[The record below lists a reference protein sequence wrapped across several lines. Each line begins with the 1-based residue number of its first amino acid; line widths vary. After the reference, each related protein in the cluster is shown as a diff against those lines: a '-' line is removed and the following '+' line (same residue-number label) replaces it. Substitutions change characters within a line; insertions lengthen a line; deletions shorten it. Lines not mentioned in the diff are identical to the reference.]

1 MTIALGI
8 VDHGAGNLVSIAQ
21 GLRASGA
28 EVSIVTDGAEWDRFD
43 GIVLPGVGATATAM
57 RRLTSHGLV
66 DPLRTW
72 QKPLL
77 GICVGLQLLFE
88 RSDEDGAECLDL
100 VDGHVAKLVDAPRLP
115 HIGWNDVALRP
126 DPLFV
131 GLGDSEPF
139 YFVRSYAPVPADEG
153 TIIATTDYAA
163 PFVAAA
169 RLGNV
174 VGVQFHPE
182 RSGSAGLQVL
192 GNFVR
197 SCALVPDAA

>member
-57 RRLTSHGLV
+57 RR
-66 DPLRTW
+66 
-72 QKPLL
+72 
-77 GICVGLQLLFE
+77 LQLLFE

-139 YFVRSYAPVPADEG
+139 YFVHSYAPVPADEG

-182 RSGSAGLQVL
+182 RSGSAGRQVV

>member
-1 MTIALGI
+1 MTIARGI

-88 RSDEDGAECLDL
+88 RSRRQAGRC
-100 VDGHVAKLVDAPRLP
+100 
-115 HIGWNDVALRP
+115 
-126 DPLFV
+126 
-131 GLGDSEPF
+131 
-139 YFVRSYAPVPADEG
+139 
-153 TIIATTDYAA
+153 T
-163 PFVAAA
+163 AAA
-169 RLGNV
+169 AHRL
-174 VGVQFHPE
+174 E
-182 RSGSAGLQVL
+182 RRGATAGSTLRRPRRQ
-192 GNFVR
+192 
-197 SCALVPDAA
+197 